1 MSSRDEEE
9 IRYKIARGK
18 CTKHIYNFR
27 LGRTVRIKR
36 IRNGRE
42 RERERSVPSHE
53 VGGPPKDF
61 AKIMRN
67 GRGTEEDGNDK
78 RRKVARVQEEE
89 CCETRGR
96 WWWGGRARIRRAAYI
111 RESYFNILSALRG
124 ITHTHEWTANIWNGP
139 QTWRG
144 WLPPFPLREKGKRIV
159 RGRAKKLPL
168 KIANT
173 PSAFP
178 PICSVGNVRE
188 RVTDRYLDTSS
199 LFVVV
204 SLHFFSSKSRNA
216 HGGWNSR

>member
-1 MSSRDEEE
+1 
-9 IRYKIARGK
+9 
-18 CTKHIYNFR
+18 
-27 LGRTVRIKR
+27 
-36 IRNGRE
+36 
-42 RERERSVPSHE
+42 
-53 VGGPPKDF
+53 
-61 AKIMRN
+61 MRM
-67 GRGTEEDGNDK
+67 EEDGRGWK
-78 RRKVARVQEEE
+78 RQEEE
-89 CCETRGR
+89 SGARARGR
-96 WWWGGRARIRRAAYI
+96 MLRNTREVVVGRRARIRRAAYI

-216 HGGWNSR
+216 RGWNSR